1 MKYLFFVVLL
11 VATILVTGCIETGR
25 TTQSENYI
33 VGKISVTEVTYLWGD
48 DGLFTKQYVVSYQA
62 VGSPRQST
70 TISKA
75 EYESIKDGLVG
86 YFLPDFGYPV
96 SPSPTMPFVVQTTM
110 VPTYTQKMQET
121 VYKGVTQSTANIQ
134 MIGNVY
140 GLSKD
145 NSTITSIL
153 FSIGLTPGA
162 PAIDLTKMYIVL
174 VTGTANSAEPV
185 ILTQGTNPSSTVFVT
200 LVQGSQVTSLKAN
213 ERVDIAFKTTPIKA
227 NTKIVIGLHPAVGE
241 ALLFYKVCTC
251 KNFISECSLL
261 ILIFYRKSNT

>member
-1 MKYLFFVVLL
+1 MKNLFFVLL
-11 VATILVTGCIETGR
+11 LLATILVAGCIETGR
-25 TTQSENYI
+25 TTQSDNYI

-75 EYESIKDGLVG
+75 EYESIKNGLVG

-140 GLSKD
+140 GLSED

-153 FSIGLTPGA
+153 FSIGLAPGA

-174 VTGTANSAEPV
+174 VTGTANSVILTEPV

-200 LVQGSQVTSLKAN
+200 LVQGTQDTSLKAN
-213 ERVDIAFKTTPIKA
+213 ERADIIFKTTPIKA
-227 NTKIVIGLHPAVGE
+227 NTKIVIGLHPAVGAE
-241 ALLFYKVCTC
+241 LLFTKYAPAK
-251 KNFISECSLL
+251 ISSANVL
-261 ILIFYRKSNT
+261 Y